1 MSVVTVV
8 EKPSVVPSLSDASKP
23 RRKRRLSVQFQET
36 TDDDVVEVTT
46 KYPKGFFY
54 TRAETDR

>member
-1 MSVVTVV
+1 MSVAAVV
-8 EKPSVVPSLSDASKP
+8 KKPSVVSSLSDALP
-23 RRKRRLSVQFQET
+23 RRKRRLTVQFQDIS
-36 TDDDVVEVTT
+36 DDDIVEVTT

>member
-1 MSVVTVV
+1 MSAATVV
-8 EKPSVVPSLSDASKP
+8 EKPSVVSSLSDAL

-36 TDDDVVEVTT
+36 TDDDVVVVTT